1 MIFSL
6 LFLYI
11 IFIKKRKTFAEII
24 IDHDIILREALT
36 LLLLKIKTMERT
48 EVVLGNVRGEIQLFS
63 DDNKAG
69 KMDISVI
76 GNKLTVYHTEVNPE
90 YEGRGFAK
98 ILLEKLVSYARENDL
113 MIVPLCPYVHAQFK
127 RHPEEYND
135 VWFKETL

>member
-1 MIFSL
+1 
-6 LFLYI
+6 
-11 IFIKKRKTFAEII
+11 
-24 IDHDIILREALT
+24 
-36 LLLLKIKTMERT
+36 MERT

>member
-76 GNKLTVYHTEVNPE
+76 GNKLTVYHTEVNPNMKE
-90 YEGRGFAK
+90 EVLPKYYWKNWFPMP
-98 ILLEKLVSYARENDL
+98 EK
-113 MIVPLCPYVHAQFK
+113 
-127 RHPEEYND
+127 
-135 VWFKETL
+135 TT